1 MKFIGKIKKFLFGG
15 KILPLVIGERRTK
28 LTPMDKAFIY
38 ACEKLG
44 LNFNYGHFFG
54 CYDHFEYSPNEYDFF
69 KINIKVQESNLASNH
84 FIIFVGLILDKMKTD
99 PEYWL
104 TFTKFLSVFAFKD
117 SRPIT
122 RTIIDTVVKNTR
134 FADSAISGLFLTLHV
149 SPLFSVNYDLFLQL
163 YRDHFRCANKV
174 NEEPT
179 NDYFSILGISYTR
192 DKEIIKRA
200 YRGLVLKYHP
210 DKNGGNDAMF
220 KKINFAYNKILE
232 SI

>member
-1 MKFIGKIKKFLFGG
+1 MKFVDRIKRFLFGE
-15 KILPLVIGERRTK
+15 KILPLVTGERRTK
-28 LTPMDKAFIY
+28 LTPMDEAFIY

-44 LNFNYGHFFG
+44 LDFNYGCFFG
-54 CYDHFEYSPNEYDFF
+54 YYDHFKYSPNEYDFF
-69 KINIKVQESNLASNH
+69 KINIKVQENNLTSNH

-99 PEYWL
+99 SKYWL
-104 TFTKFLSVFAFKD
+104 TFIKFLNVFAFKS

-122 RTIIDTVVKNTR
+122 RTIMDTIVQNTR
-134 FADSAISGLFLTLHV
+134 FVDSAISGLFLTIHV
-149 SPLFSVNYDLFLQL
+149 SPFFRVDYDLYLQF
-163 YRDHFRCANKV
+163 YRDQFRYV
-174 NEEPT
+174 NEVDEEPT

-192 DKEIIKRA
+192 DKDVIKRA
-200 YRGLVLKYHP
+200 YRRLVLKYHP